1 MKNSKCRRNVFS
13 PLTKGKKRT
22 EKMQSSESNKG
33 KVVETNLAGTI
44 AVVYF

>member
-1 MKNSKCRRNVFS
+1 MKNSKYRRNVFS
-13 PLTKGKKRT
+13 LLTKGKKKT
-22 EKMQSSESNKG
+22 EKMQSRESNKG